1 MASDGRPHKHVC
13 LTTEVLMCFQG
24 DSDLDDMLS
33 GQSDSI
39 LGGNDDAMY
48 DGDSAVHMQAN
59 DVTDPAICTR
69 EMDSSDSERR
79 EVSLLQHKGIVCQS
93 RWWRWWVCWGREQW
107 WWWDDVGED
116 EGDKNDGK
124 NSGEDDGK
132 DDGDAGGEDDGD
144 GSDRSSSDSTSVAA
158 RWNTYRSHLVE
169 AVDKG
174 RVPHEVEVEAVDK
187 GRVPHEVEAVYKG
200 RVPHEDGVASE
211 GEIEPR
217 YQSVQ
222 NLYLYQILSL
232 KGQKNFIPLEKLV
245 LTNLLL

>member
-174 RVPHEVEVEAVDK
+174 RVPHEVEVEAVDMGQGATR
-187 GRVPHEVEAVYKG
+187 GRG
-200 RVPHEDGVASE
+200 
-211 GEIEPR
+211 
-217 YQSVQ
+217 SVQ
-222 NLYLYQILSL
+222 
-232 KGQKNFIPLEKLV
+232 GQGATRGRGGIRGRNRTEIPKCAKSISVPDTEFEGPEEFHPFREAGPY
-245 LTNLLL
+245 